1 MLLVIDVGNT
11 NIVVGVYQG
20 KNLLHDW
27 RLRTERNATED
38 EFHVMLRSLFAAE
51 GATLEAIDGT
61 AISCVV
67 PPMTQNLHRFCV
79 KHLHGP
85 PVWID
90 GSVYKGMPILY
101 DNPNEVGADRIVNAV
116 AAFDKYRTAL
126 VVIDFGTA
134 TTFDCIS
141 KEGAYLGGAISPGL
155 LISCEALFQNASKL
169 PRVEIFGLPE
179 NVIAKNTISSMN
191 AGILYGYAGLVDGMV
206 ERIKKEMPS
215 TPKVIAT
222 GGLAELMSGVAQSIE
237 SVEPYL
243 SLEGLRIIY
252 ENIMNAA

>member
-20 KNLLHDW
+20 KDLLHDW
-27 RLRTERNATED
+27 RLRTEKDTTED
-38 EFHVMLRSLFAAE
+38 EFHVMLRSLFASE
-51 GATLEAIDGT
+51 GATLEAIDGA

-67 PPMTQNLHRFCV
+67 PPMTKSLHSFCV
-79 KHLHGP
+79 KHLHRA

-90 GSVYKGMPILY
+90 GSTYKGMPILY
-101 DNPNEVGADRIVNAV
+101 DNPKEVGADRIVNAV
-116 AAFDKYRTAL
+116 AAFHKYKTAL
-126 VVIDFGTA
+126 VVVDFGTA

-155 LISCEALFQNASKL
+155 LISSEALFQKASKL
-169 PRVEIFGLPE
+169 PRVEIFVRPE
-179 NVIAKNTISSMN
+179 SVIAKNTIASMN

-206 ERIKKEMPS
+206 ERIKEEMSP

-222 GGLAELMSGVAQSIE
+222 GGLAELMSGVAKTIE
-237 SVEPYL
+237 SVEPHL

-252 ENIMNAA
+252 ENMMNAD